1 MSKPD
6 EAVEVDLNNKNGH
19 GGENGLQSA
28 AFGGK
33 ASRTGS
39 ESSQSGR
46 QGETTADEESQ
57 R

>member
-28 AFGGK
+28 AVGGK

-57 R
+57 I